1 MYSTSLPAQVHQRN
15 QVKDGAFLQAT
26 PLEPGQE
33 SAAAVSRESRA
44 ANVIWKK
51 KNQQA
56 STLTDQ
62 V

>member
-33 SAAAVSRESRA
+33 SAAAVSRESTA
-44 ANVIWKK
+44 ANVI
-51 KNQQA
+51 
-56 STLTDQ
+56 
-62 V
+62 